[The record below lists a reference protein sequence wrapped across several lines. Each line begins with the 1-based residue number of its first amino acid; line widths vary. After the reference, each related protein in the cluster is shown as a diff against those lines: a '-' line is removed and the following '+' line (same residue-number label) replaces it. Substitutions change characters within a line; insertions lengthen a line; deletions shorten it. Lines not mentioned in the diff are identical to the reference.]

1 MEFASGATAI
11 GFAAFAR
18 TFRQRAAKEPL
29 TGGQLR
35 NPGTEAALGGGES
48 GSVSGSLTSY
58 IFAIYKIN

>member
-11 GFAAFAR
+11 RFAAFTR

-35 NPGTEAALGGGES
+35 NPRTEVALGGGEF
-48 GSVSGSLTSY
+48 GSVQGV
-58 IFAIYKIN
+58 AQ